1 MKLELND
8 LKTVIV
14 VVGATVAAMVY
25 FVPDKVFRA
34 ETTEIVKQVGENT
47 ARLNGIDVAYLQKR
61 LDYLKAK
68 YGHTSCYSMPD
79 PDKGE
84 CLWLKDALARFGK

>member
-8 LKTVIV
+8 TKLIIGLVL
-14 VVGATVAAMVY
+14 ATVAAMVY
-25 FVPDKVFRA
+25 FVPDKIFRA
-34 ETTEIVKQVGENT
+34 ETTEIVKRVDENE

-68 YGHTSCYSMPD
+68 YGHTNCYSMPE

>member
-1 MKLELND
+1 MKIELND
-8 LKTVIV
+8 TKLIIGLIV
-14 VVGATVAAMVY
+14 ATVAAMVY
-25 FVPDKVFRA
+25 FVPDKIFRA
-34 ETTEIVKQVGENT
+34 ETTEIIKQVDENT

-68 YGHTSCYSMPD
+68 YGHTDCYRMPE
-79 PDKGE
+79 PDQGE